1 MSPYKVKIDTEA
13 LLDIQEISDWYNK
26 RVENLGL
33 RFQKNV
39 RLQIDTLKHNAD
51 SYGIR
56 YYDVRCMLVKKFPFL
71 IHYIID
77 EANET
82 VEVFAIIHTSRSPK
96 IWEQRSENI

>member
-1 MSPYKVKIDTEA
+1 
-13 LLDIQEISDWYNK
+13 
-26 RVENLGL
+26 
-33 RFQKNV
+33 
-39 RLQIDTLKHNAD
+39 
-51 SYGIR
+51 
-56 YYDVRCMLVKKFPFL
+56 MLVKKFPFL